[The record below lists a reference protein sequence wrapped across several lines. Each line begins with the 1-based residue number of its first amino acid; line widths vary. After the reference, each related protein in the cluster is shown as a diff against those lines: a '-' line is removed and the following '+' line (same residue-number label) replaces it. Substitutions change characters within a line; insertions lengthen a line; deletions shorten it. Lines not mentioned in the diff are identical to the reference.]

1 MLYLLILIIG
11 GIASYF
17 GPWWIIAPVALALCW
32 WKAKTPKEAYLV
44 SAFAT
49 FCLWIGYATFL
60 NATADVNLI
69 DKIAEMLS
77 GGVGLLSKIPKIVLV
92 FTIMTII
99 ATSIGGFAGMS
110 GVQMRRYFK

>member
-1 MLYLLILIIG
+1 
-11 GIASYF
+11 
-17 GPWWIIAPVALALCW
+17 
-32 WKAKTPKEAYLV
+32 
-44 SAFAT
+44 
-49 FCLWIGYATFL
+49 
-60 NATADVNLI
+60 VNLI

-99 ATSIGGFAGMS
+99 ATSIGGFSGMS